1 MTTRLQA
8 SLDERTETVFEQLL
22 QRGMRRADRLFAV
35 LMPAQWLFGVA
46 LALWLSPW
54 SWNAAERSVHPH
66 VWTAIFLGAAITLPA
81 MAVGIWMPGRLAT
94 RYTMA
99 VAQML
104 ISALLIHLTGG
115 RIETHFHVF
124 GSLAFLALYR
134 DWRVL
139 VPAAGVIIADHLL
152 RGAFWPQSV
161 FGVVDVAIWRALEH
175 AGWVLFE
182 TAVLAGA
189 CRRTREDI
197 RLIASNT
204 VELEASR
211 ERYRASVAESANA
224 IVLIDAQ
231 TCQVLEFNQ
240 RWAEEVTSQASS
252 RSNLILTKAMVG
264 GPEGQ
269 SLEDELAEVV
279 GNGRPVISQ
288 RRFTRLDG
296 STIDVQCSL
305 TPTMFA
311 GRAAVFAVIHDI
323 TKLKRIEADLAAAR
337 DMAVESA
344 RLKSE
349 FLANMSHEIRTPM
362 NGIIGMTGL
371 LRETPLDPQQIEFV
385 DAMASSANGLL
396 TIINDILD
404 FSKVEAGKLEFDSVD
419 FDLREALEGSLDLF
433 KETAAAKGLPL
444 TLAIGSDVPTA
455 LVGDPGRLRQVVLN
469 LVGNA
474 LKFTARGSIAVSVT
488 AERTSADRA
497 LVHVAVRDTGIGIPA
512 AAQGHLFE
520 AFRQADGSTT
530 RKYGG
535 TGLGLAISRR
545 LVELMGGTI
554 GLDSVEGLGS
564 TFWFTVDLARQ
575 RTPMTAAPVR
585 PAPVAPTR
593 RLHGRVLV
601 VEDNAVNQ
609 KVALLQLKKLGL
621 TADAVADGREAITAL
636 DRAAYDLVLMD
647 CQMPVMDGFEAT
659 RAIRA
664 TASAYQHI
672 AIVAMT
678 ANALKGDREE
688 CLAAGMNDYVSKP
701 VKVDDVA
708 AVIEK
713 WTATSRGKATRAA

>member
-1 MTTRLQA
+1 MTSPLKA
-8 SLDERTETVFEQLL
+8 SLDRRTETVFDALL
-22 QRGMRRADRLFAV
+22 QRGLRRADRLFSV
-35 LMPAQWLFGVA
+35 LMPAQWLFGIA
-46 LALWLSPW
+46 LSLWLSPW
-54 SWNAAERSVHPH
+54 SWTAAERTVHPH
-66 VWTAIFLGAAITLPA
+66 VWAAICLGAAITLPA
-81 MAVGIWMPGRLAT
+81 MAVAIWMPGRLAT
-94 RYTMA
+94 RYTLA
-99 VAQML
+99 IAQML
-104 ISALLIHLTGG
+104 TSALLIHLTGG

-139 VPAAGVIIADHLL
+139 LTGAGVIVADHLL
-152 RGAFWPQSV
+152 RSVFWPHSV
-161 FGVVDVAIWRALEH
+161 FGVVDIAVWRALEH
-175 AGWVLFE
+175 TGWVVF
-182 TAVLAGA
+182 TVVVLAGA
-189 CRRTREDI
+189 CRRSLQD
-197 RLIASNT
+197 LKQIAGHT

-231 TCQVLEFNQ
+231 TCQVLEFNK
-240 RWAEEVTSQASS
+240 RWAEEVASQASS
-252 RSNLILTKAMVG
+252 QSNLVLTKAMCG

-279 GNGRPVISQ
+279 RNGRPVISQ
-288 RRFTRLDG
+288 RRFTRLDRT
-296 STIDVQCSL
+296 TIDVQCSL
-305 TPTMFA
+305 TPTVFA
-311 GRAAVFAVIHDI
+311 GRPAVFAVIHDI
-323 TKLKRIEADLAAAR
+323 TRLKRIEADLAAAR
-337 DMAVESA
+337 DLAIESA

-362 NGIIGMTGL
+362 NGVIGMTGL
-371 LRETPLDPQQIEFV
+371 LRETPLTPQQREFL
-385 DAMASSANGLL
+385 DTIASSANGLL

-419 FDLREALEGSLDLF
+419 FDLREALEGSIDLF
-433 KETAAAKGLPL
+433 REAAAARGLSLKLMIEP
-444 TLAIGSDVPTA
+444 GVPRA

-469 LVGNA
+469 LVSNA
-474 LKFTARGSIAVSVT
+474 LKFTARGSVVVSVT
-488 AERTSADRA
+488 ADKTSAGRA
-497 LVHVAVRDTGIGIPA
+497 TLRVVVRDTGIGIPA

-520 AFRQADGSTT
+520 AFRQADGSTS

-554 GLDSVEGLGS
+554 GLTSAEGEGS

-575 RTPMTAAPVR
+575 QNPMKAATVRTAP
-585 PAPVAPTR
+585 ATTR
-593 RLHGRVLV
+593 SRLLGRVLV

-621 TADAVADGREAITAL
+621 TADAVANGREAIDAL
-636 DRAAYDLVLMD
+636 NRAPYDVVLMD

-664 TASAYQHI
+664 TATAHQHI
-672 AIVAMT
+672 PIVAMT

-701 VKVDDVA
+701 IKVDDLA
-708 AVIEK
+708 AAIEK
-713 WTATSRGKATRAA
+713 WIATRRKEATRVA

>member
-22 QRGMRRADRLFAV
+22 QRGMRRTDRLFAV
-35 LMPAQWLFGVA
+35 LMPAQWLFGIA

-66 VWTAIFLGAAITLPA
+66 VWTAIFLGAAIALPA

-197 RLIASNT
+197 RQIASNT

-252 RSNLILTKAMVG
+252 LSNLVLTKAMVG

-269 SLEDELAEVV
+269 SLEDE
-279 GNGRPVISQ
+279 Q
-288 RRFTRLDG
+288 
-296 STIDVQCSL
+296 
-305 TPTMFA
+305 
-311 GRAAVFAVIHDI
+311 
-323 TKLKRIEADLAAAR
+323 
-337 DMAVESA
+337 
-344 RLKSE
+344 
-349 FLANMSHEIRTPM
+349 
-362 NGIIGMTGL
+362 
-371 LRETPLDPQQIEFV
+371 PLPSSPAV
-385 DAMASSANGLL
+385 DALHR
-396 TIINDILD
+396 
-404 FSKVEAGKLEFDSVD
+404 VH
-419 FDLREALEGSLDLF
+419 
-433 KETAAAKGLPL
+433 
-444 TLAIGSDVPTA
+444 
-455 LVGDPGRLRQVVLN
+455 DP
-469 LVGNA
+469 
-474 LKFTARGSIAVSVT
+474 
-488 AERTSADRA
+488 
-497 LVHVAVRDTGIGIPA
+497 
-512 AAQGHLFE
+512 
-520 AFRQADGSTT
+520 
-530 RKYGG
+530 
-535 TGLGLAISRR
+535 
-545 LVELMGGTI
+545 
-554 GLDSVEGLGS
+554 
-564 TFWFTVDLARQ
+564 ARQ
-575 RTPMTAAPVR
+575 R
-585 PAPVAPTR
+585 
-593 RLHGRVLV
+593 
-601 VEDNAVNQ
+601 
-609 KVALLQLKKLGL
+609 
-621 TADAVADGREAITAL
+621 
-636 DRAAYDLVLMD
+636 
-647 CQMPVMDGFEAT
+647 
-659 RAIRA
+659 
-664 TASAYQHI
+664 SAEH
-672 AIVAMT
+672 
-678 ANALKGDREE
+678 
-688 CLAAGMNDYVSKP
+688 AGNRN
-701 VKVDDVA
+701 
-708 AVIEK
+708 
-713 WTATSRGKATRAA
+713 SRHEQ